1 MVFCSCSTAS
11 LQSVLI
17 KFTRKINSPSRKRAS
32 SKSSTMRV
40 ARTTNIE
47 SFILLVKWMKM
58 IDLRSNQIKRPEEGY
73 KQQARQLCAKKL
85 LP

>member
-1 MVFCSCSTAS
+1 
-11 LQSVLI
+11 
-17 KFTRKINSPSRKRAS
+17 
-32 SKSSTMRV
+32 MRV

-58 IDLRSNQIKRPEEGY
+58 IELRSNQIKRPEEGY
-73 KQQARQLCAKKL
+73 KQLCAKKL